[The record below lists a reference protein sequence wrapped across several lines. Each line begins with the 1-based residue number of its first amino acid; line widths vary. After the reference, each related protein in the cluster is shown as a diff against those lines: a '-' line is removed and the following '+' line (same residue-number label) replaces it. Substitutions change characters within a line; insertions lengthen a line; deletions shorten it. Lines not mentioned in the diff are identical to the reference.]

1 MGGVESER
9 DGWIMFLLGLHG
21 SIGEVQAC
29 SNVNWYREDIEGE
42 VRVVAQEA
50 AAQQS
55 VPGTLWDWTWAR
67 QPSWMLHTTA
77 RATRAHRTI
86 HSGAIAILIKAI
98 IGASNWLVG
107 NKTRPSSSSSSL
119 ATARIAAILIISLTL
134 VTQPHLYSTI
144 RVASSRHGT
153 TRHRNQTALE
163 YHYTRTWRGSSPGS
177 GARQC
182 ATSS

>member
-1 MGGVESER
+1 MRGVESQR
-9 DGWIMFLLGLHG
+9 DGWNMFLLGLDG
-21 SIGEVQAC
+21 PIGEFQAC

-77 RATRAHRTI
+77 RATRAHPTI

-107 NKTRPSSSSSSL
+107 NKTRPSSSL

-134 VTQPHLYSTI
+134 VTQPHLYSTV

-153 TRHRNQTALE
+153 TRHGNQTALD
-163 YHYTRTWRGSSPGS
+163 YHYTRTWRGPSPGS